1 MLIKIVLYK
10 MFLLDVLSLGGIWSF
25 NVPEIIPGEPEF
37 NYFFAIIMAFGLVCV
52 PVAVLIKLISRS

>member
-1 MLIKIVLYK
+1 MMLKIFTFKL
-10 MFLLDVLSLGGIWSF
+10 FLLDVLSLGGIWSF

-37 NYFFAIIMAFGLVCV
+37 NYFFAVVMAFGLVCV